1 MLLLRATSRRL
12 THVTRRTISSTRGEG
27 VAGFKVMEVLNAAN
41 IMEAGGADVL
51 HMEVGQPS
59 TPAPP
64 TARRVAEAALSRDEA
79 LGYTSANGLPAVKER
94 TDKKA
99 SAKTAAARVVPRAFA
114 LNTMGG
120 SYDEVDLEDMDW
132 NPEMGAFTY
141 QCPCGDLFQI
151 TPDELRAGEEIG
163 TCPSCSLV
171 ITVVY
176 DPDDLK
182 ELIPEGF

>member
-1 MLLLRATSRRL
+1 MMLLRATSRRL

-79 LGYTSANGLPAVKER
+79 LGYTSANGLPQVKER
-94 TDKKA
+94 IAQWYLERHNSVVDPDRIVVTTGSSAGFILSFLALFDAGDK
-99 SAKTAAARVVPRAFA
+99 VGVPRRPIPATA
-114 LNTMGG
+114 TSCESGRGAVPLAGR
-120 SYDEVDLEDMDW
+120 V
-132 NPEMGAFTY
+132 NP
-141 QCPCGDLFQI
+141 
-151 TPDELRAGEEIG
+151 R
-163 TCPSCSLV
+163 
-171 ITVVY
+171 
-176 DPDDLK
+176 
-182 ELIPEGF
+182 

>member
-12 THVTRRTISSTRGEG
+12 AHVTRRTISSTRGEG

-79 LGYTSANGLPAVKER
+79 LGIRRPMV
-94 TDKKA
+94 
-99 SAKTAAARVVPRAFA
+99 
-114 LNTMGG
+114 
-120 SYDEVDLEDMDW
+120 
-132 NPEMGAFTY
+132 Y
-141 QCPCGDLFQI
+141 QRSRS
-151 TPDELRAGEEIG
+151 ELRSG
-163 TCPSCSLV
+163 TSSDMGRWSTPTASS
-171 ITVVY
+171 
-176 DPDDLK
+176 
-182 ELIPEGF
+182 

>member
-12 THVTRRTISSTRGEG
+12 AHVTRRTISSTRGEG

-79 LGYTSANGLPAVKER
+79 LGYTSANGLPQVKER
-94 TDKKA
+94 IAQWTSTD
-99 SAKTAAARVVPRAFA
+99 
-114 LNTMGG
+114 
-120 SYDEVDLEDMDW
+120 
-132 NPEMGAFTY
+132 
-141 QCPCGDLFQI
+141 I
-151 TPDELRAGEEIG
+151 TQ
-163 TCPSCSLV
+163 S
-171 ITVVY
+171 
-176 DPDDLK
+176 
-182 ELIPEGF
+182 